1 MMLKKTYIYVIALVL
16 GALLAMLGF
25 LLTDIAAK
33 ALCGVLIGVGAGLFG
48 MSAANLVMKR
58 YEKKNPSVTRQSQI
72 EMNDERNVMIRA
84 KARAASANIIQWFI
98 IGLAYVMILIDAPLW
113 VTLCV
118 VGVYMLYHILS
129 FVFISRYQKQM

>member
-1 MMLKKTYIYVIALVL
+1 MLKKTYIYVITLVL
-16 GALLAMLGF
+16 GAVLAALGF

-48 MSAANLVMKR
+48 MSVANLIMKR
-58 YEKKNPSVTRQSQI
+58 YEKKNPSVARQSQI
-72 EMNDERNVMIRA
+72 EMSDERSVMIRV
-84 KARAASANIIQWFI
+84 KARAASANIVQWFI

-113 VTLCV
+113 GTLCA

-129 FVFISRYQKQM
+129 FVFMNRYQKQM